1 MKTSESRIKIQT
13 TYLKIIY
20 YSLATLFLCV
30 VQLSFS
36 YLVSIYEVTPDLLI
50 LIVIWITLREGKL
63 FGLVSGFLIGI
74 LFDFIS
80 MNVIGVNALTKTI
93 VAYFVGYFYK
103 ENEFWNIIRS
113 NRIFLLTFISV
124 FLHNA
129 IYYLLMI
136 KLTDSIGWVYFKFT
150 IGSTLYT
157 FLFSLLA
164 FFFRIRKFW

>member
-1 MKTSESRIKIQT
+1 MKTIESRIKIQT

-36 YLVSIYEVTPDLLI
+36 YLISINDITPDLII

-63 FGLVSGFLIGI
+63 FGLISGFLIGI

-80 MNVIGVNALTKTI
+80 MNVIGINALTKTI

-113 NRIFLLTFISV
+113 NKFFLIILISV

-129 IYYLLMI
+129 LYYLLMI
-136 KLTDSIGWVYFKFT
+136 KLTDSIWWVYFKFS

-157 FLFSLLA
+157 LIFSLLA